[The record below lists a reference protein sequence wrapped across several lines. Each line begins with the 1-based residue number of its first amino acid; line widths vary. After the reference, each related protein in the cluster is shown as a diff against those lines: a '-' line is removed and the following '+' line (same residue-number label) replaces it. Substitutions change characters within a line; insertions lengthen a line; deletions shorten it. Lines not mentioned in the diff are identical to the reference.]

1 MATGEN
7 LMLTAQIQIEGD
19 YVDSF
24 VYSGVLFLLDTQ
36 MKLTTYNWKDILNLA
51 VKNHEYKD
59 NIINIFERKKIN
71 KKNKRPQEILVVTK
85 KELATL
91 NSYSTDFDFWL
102 TDMDIFRNTIFVSG
116 NEGVISQGA
125 EWRRGNNKP
134 EFEFKK
140 TRNSVFSEP
149 VLDMSIG
156 VYSSLVPNVDF
167 ARLLVSC
174 GDNGAYQIYTKGE
187 KGNVHNPNDTYSL
200 SSEHWIGCDLNTN
213 VGLAVLKNFSHRQ
226 VFRFNERIENEKSNE
241 KDELICHSEEE
252 ISKILSDDIPKPT
265 EFNADNLY
273 GFYVD
278 NGEIKAVTKTKEK
291 VNLSNLDNN
300 EKSDN
305 IDNCEIIDIVRTRFG
320 FITETIDR
328 LFVEYNNGQSENFQD
343 FTNFRTF
350 PKATTHNNQLHIVF
364 DNYVSVFGF
373 DIPNTRN
380 KNHKNRPNFGR

>member
-1 MATGEN
+1 MF
-7 LMLTAQIQIEGD
+7 TAQIQIEGD

-36 MKLTTYNWKDILNLA
+36 MKLTTYNWSDVLNLA

-71 KKNKRPQEILVVTK
+71 KINKKPQEILLVTK
-85 KELATL
+85 GELATL

-156 VYSSLVPNVDF
+156 VYSDVVPNVDF

-226 VFRFNERIENEKSNE
+226 IFLFNEKVKSGKPSENNE
-241 KDELICHSEEE
+241 PTYYNEEE
-252 ISKILSDDIPKPT
+252 INKILADDIPTST

-273 GFYVD
+273 GFYMQ
-278 NGEIKAVTKTKEK
+278 NGEIKAITRTKEK
-291 VNLSNLDNN
+291 VNVSNVDNN
-300 EKSDN
+300 EKFDN
-305 IDNCEIIDIVRTRFG
+305 IDNADIIDIIKTRFG
-320 FITETIDR
+320 FITETIDC
-328 LFVEYNNGQSENFQD
+328 LLIEYGNHKSEKFEN

-364 DNYVSVFGF
+364 DDYVSVFGF
-373 DIPNTRN
+373 DMPDARKNT
-380 KNHKNRPNFGR
+380 NHKNRPNFGR